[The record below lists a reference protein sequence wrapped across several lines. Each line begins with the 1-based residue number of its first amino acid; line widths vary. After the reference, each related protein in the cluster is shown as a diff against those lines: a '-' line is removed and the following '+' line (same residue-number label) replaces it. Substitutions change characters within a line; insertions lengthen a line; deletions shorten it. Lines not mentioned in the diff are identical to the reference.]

1 MPQDDEVDEFSPD
14 DEGALTPDDLDITDD
29 ERVAEIE
36 EGRYVISSSGERPQ
50 VPDEGEDEGDTS
62 DESGFVTVT
71 DEAIYE
77 WLRNNVESAEARY
90 GFDVTAKFGD
100 SVRRQELFSNDVVTT
115 FENLLVWYSQHV
127 GKDTPVEEAL
137 GILLMEST
145 VPVRYPASTIQDL
158 VSSHGLEPDDSI
170 QELLDAVAQSGVR
183 FPPDDQ
189 SE

>member
-1 MPQDDEVDEFSPD
+1 MPQDDEEGDFSPD
-14 DEGALTPDDLDITDD
+14 EEGALTPDDLDITDD

-50 VPDEGEDEGDTS
+50 VPEELDEEAGS
-62 DESGFVTVT
+62 DKSGFDTLD
-71 DEAIYE
+71 DEEIYE
-77 WLRNNVESAEARY
+77 WLRDNVESAEARY

-145 VPVRYPASTIQDL
+145 VPVRYPASTIQHL
-158 VSSHGLEPDDSI
+158 VSAHGLEPDDSI
-170 QELLDAVAQSGVR
+170 QDLVDAIDKTGVR
-183 FPPDDQ
+183 FPPDDE
-189 SE
+189 ST